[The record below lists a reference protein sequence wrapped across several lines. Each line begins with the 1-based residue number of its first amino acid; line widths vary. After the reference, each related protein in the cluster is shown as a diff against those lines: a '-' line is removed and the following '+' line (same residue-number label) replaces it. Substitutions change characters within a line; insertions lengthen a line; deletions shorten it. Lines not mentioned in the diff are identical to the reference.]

1 VPVPSLPAE
10 LTRSARA
17 IAEAVR
23 ARRVTARAVVDH
35 YLDRIARHDRV
46 VKAFL
51 HVDPA
56 DARAQADAVDRRIA
70 GGANDGALLGVP
82 VAIKDNLC
90 TRGLPTTCASR
101 ILEGYRPPYD
111 ATVVE
116 RVRAAGGIVLGKTN
130 LDEFAMGAS
139 TENSGFFPT
148 HNPHD
153 LKRVPGGSSGGSAA
167 AVAAGLAPLALGSDT
182 GGSVRQPG
190 ALCGVVGLRPTYGLV
205 SRYGLVAF
213 ASSLDQVGP
222 LALNVDDCTLL
233 MDVVAG
239 HDPRDSTSRR
249 TSWSDLAR
257 GDGGGTKSGGTMS
270 GNSGLAGLRVG
281 IPAEYKSSGVD
292 AEVRTAVEQCEQL
305 AVAAGAK
312 LVPLSL
318 PLTKYAIP
326 TYYLVVT
333 SEASSNL
340 ARFDGVRY
348 GPRDAALDLAAT
360 YAATRAR
367 FGDEVKRRILL
378 GTFALSAGY
387 FDAYYKKALQVR
399 QCIAR
404 EFDAAFRQCD
414 LLLGPTA
421 PTAAFPLGEK
431 SSDPV
436 QMYLCDVFTA
446 PAPLAGLPALS
457 IPCGGTKAGLP
468 VGAQLQGP
476 SGSDARL
483 LAVARELETRLALD
497 LAPLEAPR
505 G

>member
-1 VPVPSLPAE
+1 MLPPA
-10 LTRSARA
+10 LARSARA

-23 ARRVTARAVVDH
+23 SGRTSARAVADH
-35 YLDRIARHDRV
+35 YLERIARFDGAVR
-46 VKAFL
+46 AFL

-56 DARAQADAVDRRIA
+56 RVRAQADAVDRQA
-70 GGANDGALLGVP
+70 GSGDRRGALLGVP

-101 ILEGYRPPYD
+101 ILEGYVPPYD

-116 RVRAAGGIVLGKTN
+116 RIQQAGGVILGKTN

-139 TENSGFFPT
+139 TENSGFFT
-148 HNPHD
+148 TRNPHD
-153 LKRVPGGSSGGSAA
+153 LGRVPGGSSGGSAA

-190 ALCGVVGLRPTYGLV
+190 SLCGVVGHRPTYGLV

-222 LALNVDDCTLL
+222 IALNVDDACLL
-233 MDVVAG
+233 MDVMAG

-249 TSWSDLAR
+249 TSWSEVAR
-257 GDGGGTKSGGTMS
+257 DADGR
-270 GNSGLAGLRVG
+270 LEGLRVG
-281 IPAEYKSSGVD
+281 VPDEYRSEGVEP
-292 AEVRTAVEQCEQL
+292 EVRACIERCERLLVE
-305 AVAAGAK
+305 AGAK

-318 PLTKYAIP
+318 PLTPYAIP

-340 ARFDGVRY
+340 ARFEGVRY
-348 GPRDAALDLAAT
+348 GPREAAGELAAA

-367 FGDEVKRRILL
+367 FGDEVKRRIML

-404 EFDAAFRQCD
+404 EFETAFRRCD
-414 LLLGPTA
+414 LVLGPTA
-421 PTAAFPLGEK
+421 PTPTFPIGEK
-431 SSDPV
+431 SNDPV

-457 IPCGGTKAGLP
+457 IPCGRTKAGLP

-483 LAVARELETRLALD
+483 LAVARALEERLGLD
-497 LAPLEAPR
+497 LSPLEAPVGR
-505 G
+505 

>member
-1 VPVPSLPAE
+1 MLAPE
-10 LTRSARA
+10 LARSARA
-17 IAEAVR
+17 LAEAVR
-23 ARRVTARAVVDH
+23 SRRVTARAVADH
-35 YLDRIARHDRV
+35 YLARIERHDPA

-51 HVDPA
+51 HVDAA
-56 DARAQADAVDRRIA
+56 DVRAQADAIDRRVA
-70 GGANDGALLGVP
+70 SGAKFDAASAALLGVP

-90 TRGLPTTCASR
+90 TRGQPTTCASR

-116 RVRAAGGIVLGKTN
+116 RIRAAGGIVLGKTN

-139 TENSGFFPT
+139 TENSGFHPT
-148 HNPHD
+148 RNPHD

-167 AVAAGLAPLALGSDT
+167 AVAAGFAPLALGSDT

-222 LALNVDDCTLL
+222 LALNVDDATLL
-233 MDVVAG
+233 MEVIAG
-239 HDPRDSTSRR
+239 HDAKDSTSRKQEWR
-249 TSWSDLAR
+249 ELAR
-257 GDGGGTKSGGTMS
+257 GPTD
-270 GNSGLAGLRVG
+270 LAGDAALRGLRIGV
-281 IPAEYKSSGVD
+281 PREYLSDAVD
-292 AEVRTAVEQCEQL
+292 GEVRASVERCEQL
-305 AVAAGAK
+305 AVAAGAR

-318 PLTKYAIP
+318 PLTPYAIP

-348 GPRDAALDLAAT
+348 GPRAAAADLAAT
-360 YAATRAR
+360 YATTRAL
-367 FGDEVKRRILL
+367 FGDEVKRRIML

-399 QCIAR
+399 QCIGR
-404 EFDAAFRQCD
+404 EFEAAFRECD
-414 LLLGPTA
+414 LVLGPTA

-457 IPCGGTKAGLP
+457 IPCGRTKAGLP
-468 VGAQLQGP
+468 IGAQLQGP
-476 SGSDARL
+476 AGSDARL
-483 LAVARELETRLALD
+483 LAVARALEAKLALE
-497 LAPLEAPR
+497 LAPLESPR

>member
-1 VPVPSLPAE
+1 MLAAE
-10 LTRSARA
+10 LVRSARA
-17 IAEAVR
+17 LAQAVR
-23 ARRVTARAVVDH
+23 TRRVAARAVADH
-35 YLDRIARHDRV
+35 YLDRIARHDGA

-56 DARAQADAVDRRIA
+56 DVRRQADEIDRRVA
-70 GGANDGALLGVP
+70 GGDAEGALLGVP

-101 ILEGYRPPYD
+101 ILDGYVPPYD

-116 RVRAAGGIVLGKTN
+116 RIRAAGGVVLGKTN

-148 HNPHD
+148 RNPHD
-153 LKRVPGGSSGGSAA
+153 LARVPGGSSGGSAA

-190 ALCGVVGLRPTYGLV
+190 ALCGVVGLRPTYGVV

-222 LALNVDDCTLL
+222 LALNVDDCELL
-233 MDVVAG
+233 TGVIAG
-239 HDPRDSTSRR
+239 HDPRDSTSRPVR
-249 TSWSDLAR
+249 WSELAR
-257 GDGGGTKSGGTMS
+257 AAPPAGSA
-270 GNSGLAGLRVG
+270 LPGLRVG
-281 IPAEYKSSGVD
+281 IPAEYRSEGVDREVRSGV
-292 AEVRTAVEQCEQL
+292 ERCEKLLVE
-305 AVAAGAK
+305 AGAR

-318 PLTKYAIP
+318 PLTQYAIP

-348 GPRDAALDLAAT
+348 GPRDAGRDLAAT

-367 FGDEVKRRILL
+367 FGDEVKRRIVL
-378 GTFALSAGY
+378 GTFALSSGY
-387 FDAYYKKALQVR
+387 YDAYYKKALQVR
-399 QCIAR
+399 QCIGR
-404 EFDAAFRQCD
+404 EFEQAFRQCD

-457 IPCGGTKAGLP
+457 IPCGRTAAGLP

-476 SGSDARL
+476 AAADARL
-483 LAVARELETRLALD
+483 LAVARELEARLALD

-505 G
+505 GS